1 MRTIPFPKPYR
12 GDVTVLIG
20 SDQSQLVLLQQFK
33 VGTHGEPVAVKDKLG
48 LILLGGKGIIINIYN
63 VISYPMI
70 QSEIG

>member
-1 MRTIPFPKPYR
+1 MRKITFPKPYR

-20 SDQSQLVLLQQFK
+20 SDQSELVLLQQFK
-33 VGTHGEPVAVKDKLG
+33 VGTHGEPVAVKAKLG
-48 LILLGGKGIIINIYN
+48 LILMGGKGKIINIYN

>member
-1 MRTIPFPKPYR
+1 MRKTPFPKPYR

-20 SDQSQLVLLQQFK
+20 SDQPELVLIQQFK
-33 VGTHGEPVAVKDKLG
+33 IGMHGEPVAVKAKLG
-48 LILLGGKGIIINIYN
+48 LVLMGGKGVIINIYN